1 MTQMTPQ
8 QVRVV
13 DPVLSQVA
21 LGYRHPEHVGMYLF
35 PAVPVQVSGGQVI
48 EFGRESFRLYQTL
61 RAPGAATKR
70 VQFGYLGRPYAL
82 ANHSLEGQV
91 PREHLRDAS
100 RAPGIDLATRA
111 VRSVMA
117 TMSLAL
123 EYEQAQLAR
132 DASAYDADHK
142 VDVSSAPWSDAAN
155 GDPAGDI
162 EAGKEAIRASVG
174 IYPNTLLLSARAFS
188 AVKRHPSVVD
198 RVKYT
203 SRDSITPEMLAQ
215 MWDLQ
220 RVVVGRAIAFSADG
234 QSIDVWGDD
243 AILAYVPEAPAGMEE
258 PSFGYTYTMEGH
270 PLVEEPYYD
279 ANAKSWIYPVTY
291 ERAPVLTGITSG
303 YLIQHAGA

>member
-35 PAVPVQVSGGQVI
+35 PPVPVQVSGGQI
-48 EFGRESFRLYQTL
+48 LEFGKESFRLYNSL

-70 VQFGYLGRPYAL
+70 VQFGHQGKPYAL

-100 RAPGIDLATRA
+100 RVPGVDLATRA

-123 EYEQAQLAR
+123 EYEQATLAR
-132 DASAYDADHK
+132 DASQYDADHK
-142 VDVSSAPWSDAAN
+142 VDVSSAPWSDAEN

-174 IYPNTLLLSARAFS
+174 IYPNTLLLSAKAF
-188 AVKRHPSVVD
+188 AACKRHPAVVD

-220 RVVVGRAIAFSADG
+220 RVVVGRAIVFSDDG

-258 PSFGYTYTMEGH
+258 PSYGYTYHMEGH